1 MKAAHQL
8 KATIFRLIF
17 LLTIIICI
25 TSCKKNNPIETSL
38 KNETFSKTEK
48 EEIEA
53 FFFIATANV
62 TKSIISKSQIAQ
74 QKSSDSTLQEWSRKI
89 EINQNQ
95 LLQDVSKMA
104 NKKLIIITE
113 INATHN
119 KLDLYKLIDAS
130 NTNFNKA
137 YINSV
142 SESLKEQIGLF
153 ESISKQTNDKA
164 ILKLVLQYLPEQY
177 QILREMQRINNEIN

>member
-1 MKAAHQL
+1 MIAAQHL
-8 KATIFRLIF
+8 KATNFRLIF

-25 TSCKKNNPIETSL
+25 TSCRKNNPIETSL
-38 KNETFSKTEK
+38 KNETFTKTEK

-74 QKSSDSTLQEWSRKI
+74 QKSSDSIIQEYSRKI
-89 EINQNQ
+89 EVNQNQ
-95 LLQDVSKMA
+95 LLEDISKMA
-104 NKKLIIITE
+104 NKRLIIITE
-113 INATHN
+113 VNPTHS
-119 KLDLYKLIDAS
+119 KLDLYEMIDANS
-130 NTNFNKA
+130 NDFNKA
-137 YINSV
+137 YLDSMT
-142 SESLKEQIGLF
+142 ESLKEQIGLL

-177 QILREMQRINNEIN
+177 QILREMQRINIEIN

>member
-1 MKAAHQL
+1 M
-8 KATIFRLIF
+8 
-17 LLTIIICI
+17 IIII
-25 TSCKKNNPIETSL
+25 SLASCKKSNPIETSL
-38 KNETFSKTEK
+38 KNETFAKTEK

-74 QKSSDSTLQEWSRKI
+74 QKSSDSIIRQLNRKI

-95 LLQDVSKMA
+95 LLHEISKMA
-104 NKKLIIITE
+104 TKRLIIITE

-119 KLDLYKLIDAS
+119 KRDLYDLIDAS
-130 NTNFNKA
+130 NTDFNKA
-137 YINSV
+137 YLEAMT
-142 SESLKEQIGLF
+142 ESLKEQIGLF

-177 QILREMQRINNEIN
+177 QTLRELQRINYEIN

>member
-1 MKAAHQL
+1 M
-8 KATIFRLIF
+8 
-17 LLTIIICI
+17 IIII
-25 TSCKKNNPIETSL
+25 SLGSCKKNNPIETSL
-38 KNETFSKTEK
+38 KSETNSKTEK

-74 QKSSDSTLQEWSRKI
+74 QKSSDSTIQQLNRKI

-95 LLQDVSKMA
+95 LLQDISKMA
-104 NKKLIIITE
+104 TKKLIIITE

-119 KLDLYKLIDAS
+119 ERDLYDLIDAS
-130 NTNFNKA
+130 STDFNKTYLTA
-137 YINSV
+137 M

-177 QILREMQRINNEIN
+177 QAFRELQRINYEIN